1 MSKKAYIKVKDG
13 ILKSKTT
20 CFTMSDGS
28 DRHLKSV
35 TLDNQLILR

>member
-20 CFTMSDGS
+20 CFTISDDS
-28 DRHLKSV
+28 DRYPISV
-35 TLDNQLILR
+35 TLDNKLILG